1 MQGRDSRSGPAATL
15 LGSRLAERLEPTD
28 PSAVET
34 AITDKRT
41 RSVRISIPV
50 LQRVLH
56 RHHARRCL
64 HASAGPSFICQA
76 RHAP

>member
-1 MQGRDSRSGPAATL
+1 MQGRDSRSGPAPTL
-15 LGSRLAERLEPTD
+15 LGSRLAEPLEPTD

-50 LQRVLH
+50 LRKVLH
-56 RHHARRCL
+56 RRHARRCL
-64 HASAGPSFICQA
+64 DASAGPSFIRQA
-76 RHAP
+76 RHAR